1 MSSGKATSAGLG
13 SLLQKTPD
21 FCNGA
26 SKCAEDALKGTAKG
40 AEELW
45 KGTAKGAEELWKGTA
60 KGAEELWKGT
70 SEGWKKAQL
79 LTKGIGELFRGP
91 KRKKGPVRFDE
102 KANKAIRT
110 PKDQWY
116 QVSPAWRNVTSAPGA
131 EEIQWSAF
139 DQKYEGKCFQYNEV
153 PSLGTPLLKHEVG
166 EIIRVGPATGQTCG
180 DQVVWAQ
187 KKEYV

>member
-1 MSSGKATSAGLG
+1 MTASTPSIRHLVGERRSQILETSFSKDPLRFWRFLGTLEFSGY
-13 SLLQKTPD
+13 
-21 FCNGA
+21 
-26 SKCAEDALKGTAKG
+26 
-40 AEELW
+40 
-45 KGTAKGAEELWKGTA
+45 
-60 KGAEELWKGT
+60 
-70 SEGWKKAQL
+70 
-79 LTKGIGELFRGP
+79 
-91 KRKKGPVRFDE
+91 DE

-153 PSLGTPLLKHEVG
+153 PSLATPLLKHEVG

-187 KKEYV
+187 MKEYV